1 MRKKIFIFLVI
12 FIILLS
18 GCYSD
23 GSIIGSLPK
32 YKNKEFYSD
41 NSVQDFTN
49 FGKYE
54 YEKLND
60 SDFENSEYFT
70 KVAVEDIERIKS
82 YVENFQSVVDSV
94 KQVEPESELV
104 KKFSFNVEIIDENDY
119 FYIKTREG
127 SAHSE
132 GKYGKFDNYS
142 VYFVDLE
149 KNILYYFHCDI

>member
-1 MRKKIFIFLVI
+1 
-12 FIILLS
+12 
-18 GCYSD
+18 
-23 GSIIGSLPK
+23 
-32 YKNKEFYSD
+32 
-41 NSVQDFTN
+41 
-49 FGKYE
+49 
-54 YEKLND
+54 
-60 SDFENSEYFT
+60 
-70 KVAVEDIERIKS
+70 VAVEDIERIKS